1 MFGDL
6 DSAFWFYGRLHPSH
20 AVPPFQAEEI
30 KVEQGVRLEIVWDGI
45 GVWSRPGVKAF
56 KQMGEATELF
66 RLVVAAYALLT
77 RDVFDI
83 STDGW
88 IEAKEAQLAGS
99 VLGFR
104 VEQSKSA
111 GDIDRNSKESTAI
124 RAACRLAIAVRVV
137 PSYRLALRD
146 LYSALREAGND
157 AFFFAYRAVEDAA
170 RVVSG
175 GERVGPEEWGEFHQ
189 RIGLTPEDGKC
200 RLTPLAEARNA
211 LAHGDEASTTI
222 GVANRQRDALLDTAR
237 WFVIRAMEIDPDLG
251 IDELAAFLPNVSNS

>member
-30 KVEQGVRLEIVWDGI
+30 EVDEGVRLEVVWDGI
-45 GVWSRPGVKAF
+45 GVWSRPGVRAF

-77 RDVFDI
+77 RKVFDV

-88 IEAKEAQLAGS
+88 IEATAAQLTGS
-99 VLGFR
+99 ILGFR
-104 VEQSKSA
+104 VEQSKSV
-111 GDIDRNSKESTAI
+111 GDVDRDSKESAAI
-124 RAACRLAIAVRVV
+124 RAACLVAIATRAM

-146 LYSALREAGND
+146 IYSALREVGND

-175 GERVGPEEWGEFHQ
+175 GERVGPREWGEFHQ
-189 RIGLTPEDGKC
+189 RIGLTPEQG
-200 RLTPLAEARNA
+200 EARLAPLTEARKA
-211 LAHGDEASTTI
+211 LAHGDENASAI
-222 GVANRQRDALLDTAR
+222 GVADRQRRALLDTAR
-237 WFVIRAMEIDPDLG
+237 WFVIRAMESDL
-251 IDELAAFLPNVSNS
+251 DLDASELAVYLPECLD